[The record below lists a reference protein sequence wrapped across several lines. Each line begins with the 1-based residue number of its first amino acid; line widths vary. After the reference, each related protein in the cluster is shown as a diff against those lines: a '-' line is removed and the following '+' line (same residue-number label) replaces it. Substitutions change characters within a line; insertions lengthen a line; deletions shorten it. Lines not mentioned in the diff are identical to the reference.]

1 MKYLYLYFILIL
13 SIFSSPTTIDPREKE
28 DLLFVEMMKQKG
40 FADRIIDRLHKSIAQ
55 NIARIK
61 SLGEKDYLKNSY
73 KYLAQEPVDQAQ
85 IDLEKV
91 FFTDKE
97 NKTYFKL
104 NLSQGLTIEEYPDK
118 HIFDTKAF
126 VYLTE
131 DGKSLGK
138 VILQFTK
145 ANFNGVKYVKEVR
158 RIINPTPFSPDPI
171 KLEGEK
177 INEVKKLQEENITD
191 DSTPADKND
200 DIIIEYYSMYDKDI
214 PWVNDKPEIENPI
227 AMKNTLNDPKELLPY
242 SSQKKI
248 FDTYRIV
255 LKVLDREI
263 DKKVKYIELNQRAI
277 LKKMTEIAY

>member
-1 MKYLYLYFILIL
+1 MKFLYLYFLLIL
-13 SIFSSPTTIDPREKE
+13 TIFASPTTIDPKEKE

-40 FADRIIDRLHKSIAQ
+40 FSDRIIDRMHKSIAQ

-73 KYLAQEPVDQAQ
+73 RYLAQEPVDQAQ

-118 HIFDTKAF
+118 HVFDTKAF

-145 ANFNGVKYVKEVR
+145 VNFNGTKYVKEVR
-158 RIINPTPFSPDPI
+158 RIINPTPFSPDPM
-171 KLEGEK
+171 KMEGEK

-214 PWVNDKPEIENPI
+214 PWVNDKPDIENPI

-277 LKKMTEIAY
+277 LRKMTEIAY